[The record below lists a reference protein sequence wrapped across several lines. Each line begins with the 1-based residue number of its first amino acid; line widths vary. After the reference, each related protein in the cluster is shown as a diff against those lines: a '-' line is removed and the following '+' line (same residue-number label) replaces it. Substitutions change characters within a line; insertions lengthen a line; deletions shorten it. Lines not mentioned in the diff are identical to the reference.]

1 MADAD
6 ILSILKIDLQVS
18 STALDTYLSA
28 LIASAKD
35 YITTEGISL
44 TDSESD
50 GMLVEMYAAYLYRRR
65 REENVQMPRML
76 RWALNNRLF
85 SQKGGYQWMT

>member
-1 MADAD
+1 MADTD
-6 ILSILKIDLQVS
+6 ILAILKIDLQVS
-18 STALDTYLSA
+18 SAALDTYLSA
-28 LIASAKD
+28 LITSAKD
-35 YITTEGISL
+35 YISTEGITL
-44 TDSESD
+44 ADTESD

-85 SQKGGYQWMT
+85 SQKGAVNG